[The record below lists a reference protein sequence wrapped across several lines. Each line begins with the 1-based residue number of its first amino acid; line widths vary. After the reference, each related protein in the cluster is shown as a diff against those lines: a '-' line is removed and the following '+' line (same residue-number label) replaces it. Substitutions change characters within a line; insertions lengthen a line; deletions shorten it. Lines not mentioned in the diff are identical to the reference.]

1 MAPRI
6 LSRPGKNLGE
16 PAIVAYAEM
25 NLFSKSSES
34 LDLFPSYAKQ
44 ALPSISAFPE
54 ASRLTVRNTL
64 KTDAFIES
72 PCHGTLGAQ
81 AHSVIIFLVQ
91 RDELVKMLDHRS
103 IKNAASILG
112 QIIDKRLRSGSL
124 RFKITLF
131 VVLLLTVTSSIFCV
145 ITIHIMDN
153 YILNEIVKR
162 GESLAKGV
170 ALSAGYSRLSS
181 DLLGLD
187 NLVYQAKTAY
197 RDVEYVAI
205 VNRHGKIIVHSDMR
219 MSGRMLSAP
228 EGRVISESG
237 PTVRELS
244 NESGS
249 VFEISYPVVFM
260 GKPLGNAILA
270 INKSILQ
277 EARQKLIGRILI
289 VYGGIIVLG
298 VIASTSI
305 STLLIRPIREL
316 SAGVEKLKNGTA
328 KDPLRIYSLDELGN
342 LTSNFNE
349 MSSLIAEQRTK
360 LNKYSHDLEESYVSI
375 VKVVAAAIDAR
386 DSYTHGHSDRVSQLS
401 LLMGRHIGLN
411 KPELEDLEVACL
423 FHDVGKIKIPDSVLL
438 KPGRLNPSEYC
449 EMQRHVEYGACIL
462 DKAPSLRKYIPAVR
476 HHHEWHNG
484 KGYPDALNGDD
495 IPVFASIIAIAD
507 AFDAMTT
514 DRPYRKALSRGE
526 ALRELLRCSG
536 TQFRADMVTAF
547 ITLMQQS
554 ATNESWISGAA

>member
-1 MAPRI
+1 MPDR
-6 LSRPGKNLGE
+6 R
-16 PAIVAYAEM
+16 
-25 NLFSKSSES
+25 F
-34 LDLFPSYAKQ
+34 
-44 ALPSISAFPE
+44 
-54 ASRLTVRNTL
+54 
-64 KTDAFIES
+64 
-72 PCHGTLGAQ
+72 
-81 AHSVIIFLVQ
+81 
-91 RDELVKMLDHRS
+91 
-103 IKNAASILG
+103 IKNAASILR

-131 VVLLLTVTSSIFCV
+131 VVLLLTVTSSVFCV

-153 YILNEIVKR
+153 YIVNEIVKR

-205 VNRHGKIIVHSDMR
+205 VNRHGTIIVHSDMR

-228 EGRVISESG
+228 EGRLIRESG

-249 VFEISYPVVFM
+249 VFEITHPVVFM

-298 VIASTSI
+298 VIASTFI

-316 SAGVEKLKNGTA
+316 SAGVDKLKNGTA
-328 KDPLRIYSLDELGN
+328 EDPLRIYSHDELGN

-386 DSYTHGHSDRVSQLS
+386 DSYTHGHSDRVSKLS
-401 LLMGRHIGLN
+401 LLIGRHIGLN
-411 KPELEDLEVACL
+411 KSELEDLEVACL

-438 KPGRLNPSEYC
+438 KPGRLNPSEYF

-484 KGYPDALNGDD
+484 KGYPDALHGDD

-547 ITLMQQS
+547 IALMQQS